1 MEKNDPVTLPAKTGV
16 IGAQNKARYSWRQ
29 SAGIERSYS
38 EIWRRL
44 WATKWTLLNVT
55 LAGAVL
61 ALMMAAIETPL
72 YRLHS
77 SLEVQEMN
85 EKFTDYNPGDSQDGG
100 ERTLSDVQTQIRM
113 LMSRSLVERTVTK
126 MPESARVR
134 VLDVPRPFWKKASFD
149 RSIESIVSRIEAHPS
164 KQARIIDVTFM
175 CQDSAAGALFLNAL
189 AQELADYNLERRWK
203 TSQRTQAWL
212 ERELDDFRQKLE
224 QSEREAEEYARV
236 SGFAL
241 NAQKSNADQAKLLR
255 LQSQLT
261 SVQAD
266 GKTQPPAAAPVSPNL
281 SSDPQLKALRAR
293 LATMAKQEAD
303 MEAIYSPQNQSVIS
317 MKDEIASVQA
327 AYDKRKAQLLAQSR
341 QAALE
346 TRKQVLEEDYKQQSQ
361 VVGDDA
367 GRLAHYN
374 TLQREV
380 EANQKLFD
388 TMTARMK
395 EASVASA
402 LQASNILVV
411 DPAYPASSVASPN
424 PWMNG
429 LLGSLAGFS
438 IALIYSFIRNQ
449 IARTFAGPA
458 TVSHYLEI
466 PLLGTI
472 PTDRYS
478 PQFTTAAVAH
488 GSEQAP
494 SLHLAFDQGL
504 QTAESYRS
512 LRSSILNALGQ
523 RDVPWRLLFISAGA
537 GDGKTSVIS
546 NLGAALAGAQRKVLL
561 VDADLRHPTLHE
573 VFGMENEIG
582 LIEFLGKQL
591 PASTADTRQL
601 IRATQIPGLYLMSAG
616 HPGVN
621 APEILASDHLS
632 LLLRDLVKGF
642 DLVLLDSPPVL
653 PYSDARSLA
662 READAVILVVR
673 AHVTEIQAAIR
684 ARDTLAQD
692 GADILGTILTDWNAD
707 ADTLRFQAGYQSAN

>member
-16 IGAQNKARYSWRQ
+16 IGAQSKARYTWRQ
-29 SAGIERSYS
+29 GTDVERSYS
-38 EIWRRL
+38 EVWSRL

-77 SLEVQEMN
+77 SLEVQEMS
-85 EKFTDYNPGDSQDGG
+85 EKFTDYNPADAQDG
-100 ERTLSDVQTQIRM
+100 ERTLSDVQTQIRI

-134 VLDVPRPFWKKASFD
+134 VLDVPRPFWKKPSFD

-241 NAQKSNADQAKLLR
+241 TVQKNNADQAKLLR
-255 LQSQLT
+255 LQSQLNG
-261 SVQAD
+261 VQAD
-266 GKTQPPAAAPVSPNL
+266 GKVAPAPNL
-281 SSDPQLKALRAR
+281 ANDPQIKTLRAR
-293 LATMAKQEAD
+293 LATLTKQEAD
-303 MEAIYSPQNQSVIS
+303 MEAIYSPQNQSVITL
-317 MKDEIASVQA
+317 KDEMTAVQA
-327 AYDKRKAQLLAQSR
+327 DIDKRKAQLLAQSR
-341 QAALE
+341 QTASQA
-346 TRKQVLEEDYKQQSQ
+346 RKEVLEQDYKQQSQ

-411 DPAYPASSVASPN
+411 DPAYPATSVASPN

-438 IALIYSFIRNQ
+438 VALIYAFVRNQ
-449 IARTFAGPA
+449 ISRTFAGPA

-472 PTDRYS
+472 PTDRYG
-478 PQFTTAAVAH
+478 PQFATAAVAP

-621 APEILASDHLS
+621 APEILASEHLS

-662 READAVILVVR
+662 RQADAVILVVR
-673 AHVTEIQAAIR
+673 ANVTEIQAAIR

-692 GADILGTILTDWNAD
+692 GADILGSILTDWNTD
-707 ADTLRFQAGYQSAN
+707 ADTLRFQAGYSA